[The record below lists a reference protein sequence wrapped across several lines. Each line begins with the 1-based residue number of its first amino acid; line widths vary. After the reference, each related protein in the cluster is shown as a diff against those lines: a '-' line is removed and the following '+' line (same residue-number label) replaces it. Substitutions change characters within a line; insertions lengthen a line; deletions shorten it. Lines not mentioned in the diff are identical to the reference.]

1 MRLALIC
8 AYVLVKTVL
17 ALALAVDGD
26 AVGALVVAGITPVVA
41 FLMAR

>member
-17 ALALAVDGD
+17 ALALAIDGD
-26 AVGALVVAGITPVVA
+26 AVGALVVAAVTPLGA
-41 FLMAR
+41 SLIAR